1 MNTYLVLLRGINVG
15 GKNKVSM
22 AELKKCLEVV
32 GFFDVS
38 TYIASGNV
46 FLTSAKRPA
55 EVKAQIE
62 AVLPKTFKLD
72 SEHIKVLVL
81 ARDQLQAVIDDK
93 PKGFG
98 DQPDKYHSDAIFLMD
113 ISATEAMPIFNP
125 RDGVDKVWAGDGVIY
140 SQRLSALRTKS
151 RLSAMM
157 ASPLYKSMTIR
168 SWNTTLKLAE
178 LLKNM
183 DASKGE

>member
-1 MNTYLVLLRGINVG
+1 
-15 GKNKVSM
+15 
-22 AELKKCLEVV
+22 
-32 GFFDVS
+32 
-38 TYIASGNV
+38 
-46 FLTSAKRPA
+46 
-55 EVKAQIE
+55 
-62 AVLPKTFKLD
+62 
-72 SEHIKVLVL
+72 
-81 ARDQLQAVIDDK
+81 
-93 PKGFG
+93 
-98 DQPDKYHSDAIFLMD
+98 MD

-125 RDGVDKVWAGDGVIY
+125 RDGVDTVWAGDGVIY